1 MELSH
6 IIALFAVGFALAS
19 LHQGMHIA
27 RELQRRGRIAHPLLT
42 RFMIFKYMA
51 DYKRITVVETGNDG
65 PLYNRVAMLFLIAAI
80 LAFIT
85 LAITFA

>member
-6 IIALFAVGFALAS
+6 IIALFAIGFALAS

-27 RELQRRGRIAHPLLT
+27 RELQRRGRIAHPLFV

-51 DYKRITVVETGNDG
+51 DYKRITLEETGSVG
-65 PLYNRVAMLFLIAAI
+65 PLYNRVAMLSMIAGV
-80 LAFIT
+80 
-85 LAITFA
+85 LAIIALAIKFG